1 MKEIIEL
8 YHYLSAEE
16 KELLLE
22 KFGDM
27 MAVKFHLCK
36 ELTKIVSRTCEEIES
51 SKPYI
56 HDFKVK
62 EPA

>member
-16 KELLLE
+16 KTLLLS

-27 MAVKFHLCK
+27 MAVKLHLSK
-36 ELTKIVSRTCEEIES
+36 ELTRNVSRTCEEIES

-62 EPA
+62 ELA